1 MIKVRGQPRS
11 PAIAATREAKAM
23 VNFSLAEEKKEHS
36 RPIWCQRCRLITD
49 AQEIHG
55 FRFRNAAVRRFTF
68 VRTFVPA
75 PVFESHRRLGHWF
88 SRFNSIPATA
98 LPAGHD
104 YLHFIRCS
112 CPATENFPSQRV
124 AISSTKSG
132 TPIFVRPVVHALP
145 TSQSVVNRLQ
155 RTLLRGI
162 VVACATSRGDPCP
175 ARRSCSSAPI
185 RKSVCA
191 A

>member
-1 MIKVRGQPRS
+1 MIKLRGQPRS

-55 FRFRNAAVRRFTF
+55 F
-68 VRTFVPA
+68 
-75 PVFESHRRLGHWF
+75 
-88 SRFNSIPATA
+88 SIPKC
-98 LPAGHD
+98 
-104 YLHFIRCS
+104 RCAS
-112 CPATENFPSQRV
+112 VHLCSHICPCSSFRKPSPTWPLVLSLQLNPCTCASRGARLFAFHSLLLSRHGEFPQPTRSDFLYE
-124 AISSTKSG
+124 SG
-132 TPIFVRPVVHALP
+132 TPFSSVVHALP

-155 RTLLRGI
+155 RTLLHGI